1 MENGDNAQ
9 FEALILGL
17 LENDFG
23 CCDDFINTKALIGLR
38 AKINQ
43 LNSDG
48 EMHPAGLANTQD
60 FHVDKLIR
68 GDLIKWVEKD
78 SMNEFEIGYLTKI
91 SAFIT
96 YLNKTCFTS
105 INDFE
110 CHYANYEQK
119 SFYKRHLDQFKSA
132 TARKYSVV
140 LYLNDTWLSSDGGI
154 LSLYPFNK
162 KQIDISPLGGRL
174 VFFKSNLIEHEV
186 HPSFTKN
193 RMSITGWLKSS

>member
-1 MENGDNAQ
+1 MDNGDNAR
-9 FEALILGL
+9 FEALIEGL

-23 CCDDFINTKALIGLR
+23 CCDDFINAKTLTGLR

-43 LNSDG
+43 LNADG
-48 EMHPAGLANTQD
+48 EMYLAGLSNTQD
-60 FHVDKLIR
+60 FHVDKEVR
-68 GDLIKWVEKD
+68 SDLIKWIEKG
-78 SMNEFEIGYLTKI
+78 SINEFEKDYLTKI
-91 SAFIT
+91 GAFVA

-105 INDFE
+105 ISDFE

-132 TARKYSVV
+132 TARKFSVV
-140 LYLNDTWLSSDGGI
+140 LYLNDTWLSADGGM